1 MSRYYFDIVDGQGL
15 IPDDEGIEL
24 VDQRSA
30 EIEAAKS
37 LTEIARDTAP
47 FGRHRM
53 AIEVRTDEGLLF
65 QASFIFELARL
76 VGHIYPLVPRASE
89 PGF

>member
-1 MSRYYFDIVDGQGL
+1 MLAFILRRAIQAIGVMIVVGVVSFSMFRFAGD
-15 IPDDEGIEL
+15 P

-53 AIEVRTDEGLLF
+53 AIEVRTDEGPLF
-65 QASFIFELARL
+65 QASFIFELTSL
-76 VGHIYPLVPRASE
+76 KH
-89 PGF
+89 